1 MAFALN
7 GGRPLLPLR
16 MLSQLL
22 VQLLVLMLRRSVYA

>member
-7 GGRPLLPLR
+7 GGCPLLPLL

-22 VQLLVLMLRRSVYA
+22 VQLLVLMLRRPVYA